1 MREGGDGK
9 TCTKETIIFI
19 SFLISD
25 VSSLTVSDIVFVTKF
40 LGSDV
45 MI

>member
-1 MREGGDGK
+1 MRRHAQK
-9 TCTKETIIFI
+9 KEKLL
-19 SFLISD
+19 FLIRFLMSD
-25 VSSLTVSDIVFVTKF
+25 VSSLTVSDILFVTKF